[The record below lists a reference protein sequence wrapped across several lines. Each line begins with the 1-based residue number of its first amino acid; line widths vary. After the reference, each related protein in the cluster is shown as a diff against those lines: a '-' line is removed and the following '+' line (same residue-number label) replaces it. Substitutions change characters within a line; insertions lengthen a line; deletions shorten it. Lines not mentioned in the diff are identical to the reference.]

1 MPPDALLAAALD
13 VFRERG
19 YTETTLDLV
28 ARRAQVDLDSVR
40 ARFASTDQLL
50 SALLR
55 AYSPLP
61 DMEAALDSVAGESA
75 EELLRDALHRLVKVT
90 QQHAAFFELAL
101 LDAQVNRGA
110 FLGNLNAQI
119 FPKAMALLEKMKATG
134 QLRPVPDVILG
145 RTLVSLLLGFVLSE
159 RAMPQIARLATRLV
173 PQRAWLDGMIDLLL
187 YGMLE
192 DEAR

>member
-28 ARRAQVDLDSVR
+28 AQRAQVDPDRVR
-40 ARFASTDQLL
+40 ARFAGTDQLL
-50 SALLR
+50 AALLK

-61 DMEAALDSVAGESA
+61 DMEVALDSVAGESA
-75 EELLRDALHRLVKVT
+75 EELLRDALHRLVKVA
-90 QQHAAFFELAL
+90 QQHTAFFELAL
-101 LDAQVNRGA
+101 MDAQVNKGA

-119 FPKAMALLEKMKATG
+119 FPKAMVLLEKIKATG
-134 QLRPVPDVILG
+134 QLRPASDVILG

-159 RAMPQIARLATRLV
+159 RAVPQIARVAMRLV
-173 PQRAWLDGMIDLLL
+173 PQHAWLDGMIDLLL
-187 YGMLE
+187 YGVLE